1 MVTNNEQTHTR
12 HSVPNSNPRHTHT
25 HTSICTSAHILTTLN
40 LLCVKPDFL
49 EEEEVVDAEDE
60 AEIVGT
66 QAPRKP
72 SHPSQTS
79 HTSNPSHQHSKTWP
93 TPSDREEEEDEK
105 DPKDEEEVNGI
116 LHRRKR
122 KPFAHRDRH
131 TGRVLDRDW
140 GRDHTQVNTRQNT
153 RKELDEDQL
162 RGLQPDMDS
171 VVRGRSLS
179 WMHTGPSDQDPIK
192 KAKGARGG
200 AEIPHKLIKSSLLF
214 PQKSS
219 LSALASRAKQILSN
233 SAHNKPPPNNSNKPT
248 GNKKE
253 KREEN
258 KIYIT
263 RPRPAKEREKE
274 REQRRERREE
284 RAAHHPREIFPGV
297 FLYQTGKS
305 TRLVNR
311 GHKGHGGRGVTGV
324 RHLINAPQL
333 WPNPPTKESKTLAHN
348 GNTIIQS
355 EPAQRSNKAAVP
367 KQTEKNKRKRDPQD
381 LRTTVKTD
389 LPISRDLLIP
399 RSYRQ
404 VPPSTPATPLKF
416 NSTENTI
423 QGQLRVT
430 SYLRTSVITE
440 SQQQPEPE
448 LNPADIDQ
456 ETNRSNPDPDPE
468 LEPEPEEGEF
478 SDYSYE
484 EVEIRPGWA
493 EESIN
498 WQRTFS
504 VNPMD
509 FELLR
514 SDWNDLRCN
523 VSGNLQLAES
533 EVVDVLAQYME
544 KLNER
549 NGG

>member
-1 MVTNNEQTHTR
+1 ML
-12 HSVPNSNPRHTHT
+12 S
-25 HTSICTSAHILTTLN
+25 
-40 LLCVKPDFL
+40 DFL
-49 EEEEVVDAEDE
+49 EEEEVVDTEDE

-66 QAPRKP
+66 PSPKKP

-79 HTSNPSHQHSKTWP
+79 HTSNPSHQNSKPGP
-93 TPSDREEEEDEK
+93 TPAGREDEEEED
-105 DPKDEEEVNGI
+105 PNEEEAREVNSI
-116 LHRRKR
+116 LHRRERRHFPYRER
-122 KPFAHRDRH
+122 KMGRD
-131 TGRVLDRDW
+131 LNRDW
-140 GRDHTQVNTRQNT
+140 GRDHTIGNKRQDT
-153 RKELDEDQL
+153 RKGLEEAQS
-162 RGLQPDMDS
+162 RVLQPDVDS
-171 VVRGRSLS
+171 VVRGRTLS
-179 WMHTGPSDQDPIK
+179 WIHTGVAELDPARKGGGTAVGELKVAETRPKPS
-192 KAKGARGG
+192 
-200 AEIPHKLIKSSLLF
+200 KSKLLF

-233 SAHNKPPPNNSNKPT
+233 SAHSNNLHENNSKLG

-263 RPRPAKEREKE
+263 RPRPAKDREKERE
-274 REQRRERREE
+274 REQRRERKEE
-284 RAAHHPREIFPGV
+284 RASRHPREVFPGV
-297 FLYQTGKS
+297 FLYQTGKT
-305 TRLVNR
+305 TRLVNLGAKGR
-311 GHKGHGGRGVTGV
+311 GARGVTGG
-324 RHLINAPQL
+324 RSLISSPQL
-333 WPNPPTKESKTLAHN
+333 WPNSPTKEGKASPHN
-348 GNTIIQS
+348 VSINIQNES
-355 EPAQRSNKAAVP
+355 VHRSAYKEGGQHEKIRRKGEP
-367 KQTEKNKRKRDPQD
+367 RDFK
-381 LRTTVKTD
+381 TTVTADIPSKG
-389 LPISRDLLIP
+389 DLLIP
-399 RSYRQ
+399 PSYHKDL
-404 VPPSTPATPLKF
+404 PPPVTLPRL

-430 SYLRTSVITE
+430 SYLRTSEITE
-440 SQQQPEPE
+440 SQQQPEPGP
-448 LNPADIDQ
+448 NPADTDQ
-456 ETNRSNPDPDPE
+456 DTNRSNPDPDPE
-468 LEPEPEEGEF
+468 PEPEEGEM

-484 EVEIRPGWA
+484 EVEARPGWA